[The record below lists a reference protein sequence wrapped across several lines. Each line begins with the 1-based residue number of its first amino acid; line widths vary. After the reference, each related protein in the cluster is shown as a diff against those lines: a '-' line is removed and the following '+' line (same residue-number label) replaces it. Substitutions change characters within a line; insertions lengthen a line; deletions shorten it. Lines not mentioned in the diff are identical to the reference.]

1 MEKKEMITIIEGKL
15 KKGESLSK
23 DDLDSLYGD
32 YSVFDLFELRLFLG
46 GIACNIYKRHEDACK
61 EFKDFYMLHDIS
73 ILQKNNGTLSYEGLR
88 FLYEVDSCICKD
100 SKIMPKVLEEI
111 LSKRDRKEDLAKLF
125 NCSEDM
131 ISLDKNNV
139 LDNQIYY
146 DGYTFVYN
154 GNDGIIIP
162 KATKELYL
170 NGVEDIKG
178 IVIPEGVLVV
188 WYKEKKYSRE
198 EFLDLQKKSMYK
210 FSGTPKIE
218 YSDPDGSPARGDGVA
233 KVLKPNGFV
242 SNTIILTNIILFGI
256 LSFIITL
263 LILK

>member
-1 MEKKEMITIIEGKL
+1 
-15 KKGESLSK
+15 
-23 DDLDSLYGD
+23 
-32 YSVFDLFELRLFLG
+32 
-46 GIACNIYKRHEDACK
+46 
-61 EFKDFYMLHDIS
+61 MLHDII
-73 ILQKNNGTLSYEGLR
+73 ILQKNNVTLSDEGLR
-88 FLYEVDSCICKD
+88 FLYEIDSSIYKN
-100 SKIMPKVLEEI
+100 SKIMNTMYERI
-111 LSKRDRKEDLAKLF
+111 IIKRNRKEDLAYLF

-131 ISLDKNNV
+131 ISIDKDNV
-139 LDNQIYY
+139 LGNQIYY

-154 GNDGIIIP
+154 GNNGIIIP

-218 YSDPDGSPARGDGVA
+218 NPDLNGDHARGGGVV

>member
-1 MEKKEMITIIEGKL
+1 MEKKEMITIIEEKL
-15 KKGESLSK
+15 KKGESLFK
-23 DDLDSLYGD
+23 EDLDSLYKD
-32 YSVFDLFELRLFLG
+32 YNVSDLFELRLFLVG
-46 GIACNIYKRHEDACK
+46 LANDIYKNSDDVCK

-111 LSKRDRKEDLAKLF
+111 FSKRDRKEDLAKLF

-131 ISLDKNNV
+131 ISLDKDNV
-139 LDNQIYY
+139 FDNQIYY

-154 GNDGIIIP
+154 GNKDIVIP

-170 NGVEDIKG
+170 NVVEDIKG
-178 IVIPEGVLVV
+178 IVIPDGVLVV
-188 WYKEKKYSRE
+188 WYKEKKYSRD
-198 EFLDLQKKSMYK
+198 EFLDLQKKSRYK
-210 FSGTPKIE
+210 FNETPKIE
-218 YSDPDGSPARGDGVA
+218 PPNPDGSSAKGDGVA
-233 KVLKPNGFV
+233 RVLKPKGFI

-256 LSFIITL
+256 LAFIITL